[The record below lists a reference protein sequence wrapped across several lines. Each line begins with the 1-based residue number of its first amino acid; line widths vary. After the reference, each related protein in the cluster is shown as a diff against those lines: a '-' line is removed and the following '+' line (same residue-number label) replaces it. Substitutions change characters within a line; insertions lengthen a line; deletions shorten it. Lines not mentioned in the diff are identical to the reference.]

1 MLKRTLTG
9 ALILAVVAL
18 MIFSRSISIYFFDF
32 FVMAISYVATY
43 EIIKV
48 NLVKEEQLNLP
59 RKNVSYVYLSLIY
72 CYLCYLSYSIAKNV
86 TTALVYQ
93 MLAFMLMVLVAFV
106 VDLIFLAKA
115 RKANEEIPTEH
126 LLRGTKVTAK
136 IMLYPITLLGSLY
149 GFGISGMG
157 LSFGTALVVTVFLVT
172 MSTDVFAYIFGMAFH
187 KGVLA
192 SQLSPK
198 KSISGAIGGVF
209 GGLVATAGVFL
220 VCQFALNVNPFAVYP
235 LWKVITFFSLVGVIG
250 SAFVQIGDLIAS
262 AIKRDAGVKDYGRI
276 FPGHGGMMDR
286 VDGLM
291 FASAFTFILTILLFL
306 I

>member
-9 ALILAVVAL
+9 ALILAVTAL

-32 FVMAISYVATY
+32 FVMAVSYIATY
-43 EIIKV
+43 EVIKV
-48 NLVKEEQLNLP
+48 NLVNEEKINLP
-59 RKNVSYVYLSLIY
+59 RKNTSYVYLSLIY
-72 CYLCYLSYSIAKNV
+72 CYLCYLSYSLANTI
-86 TTALVYQ
+86 TQALVYQ
-93 MLAFMLMVLVAFV
+93 MLAFMITILAAFV
-106 VDLIFLAKA
+106 VDLVYLAKV

-126 LLRGTKVTAK
+126 LLRSTKVTAK
-136 IMLYPITLLGSLY
+136 IMFYPITLLGSLY

-157 LSFGTALVVTVFLVT
+157 LSFGTVLVITVFLVT
-172 MSTDVFAYIFGMAFH
+172 MSTDVFAYIFGMTFH

-198 KSISGAIGGVF
+198 KSMSGAFGGMF
-209 GGLVATAGVFL
+209 GGLVAAAGVLL
-220 VCQFALNVNPFAVYP
+220 VCQYALAVNPFAAYP
-235 LWKVITFFSLVGVIG
+235 LWKVITFFALVGVIG

-262 AIKRDAGVKDYGRI
+262 AIKRDAGVKDYGKI

-291 FASAFTFILTILLFL
+291 FASAFTFIMTVVLFL

>member
-1 MLKRTLTG
+1 M
-9 ALILAVVAL
+9 AVT
-18 MIFSRSISIYFFDF
+18 
-32 FVMAISYVATY
+32 YVATY

-48 NLVKEEQLNLP
+48 NLLQEQKINLP

-72 CYLCYLSYSIAKNV
+72 CYLCYMSYSLAKNIAS
-86 TTALVYQ
+86 ALIYQ
-93 MLAFMLMVLVAFV
+93 AISFMLIFFVAFII
-106 VDLIFLAKA
+106 DLIYLAKL
-115 RKANEEIPTEH
+115 RKAGEDIPTEH
-126 LLRGTKVTAK
+126 LLRSTKITSK

-149 GFGISGMG
+149 GFGIAGMD
-157 LSFGTALVVTVFLVT
+157 LTLGTTLVVTVFLVT
-172 MSTDVFAYIFGMAFH
+172 MSTDVFAYIFGMTIH

-198 KSISGAIGGVF
+198 KSISGALGGVF

-220 VCQFALNVNPFAVYP
+220 VCTYLLNNNPFAVYP
-235 LWKVITFFSLVGVIG
+235 TWKVITFFVTVGIIG

-262 AIKRDAGVKDYGRI
+262 TIKRDAGIKDYGRI

-291 FASAFTFILTILLFL
+291 ILSTFTLIVASMLFL